1 MWVWVN
7 GIGDCGCGLVGCVDS
22 DVIPVWIVCGLVGCV
37 DSDVIPVWI
46 VCGSVGLF
54 FYWGFFFFLD
64 ASVDLIAQWEVGVS
78 ILREM
83 VADDGDCGDCVGSVR
98 EVTVLKK
105 LIFYL
110 NKCI

>member
-1 MWVWVN
+1 M
-7 GIGDCGCGLVGCVDS
+7 
-22 DVIPVWIVCGLVGCV
+22 
-37 DSDVIPVWI
+37 
-46 VCGSVGLF
+46 GLF

-64 ASVDLIAQWEVGVS
+64 SSVDLIAQWEVGVS

-83 VADDGDCGDCVGSVR
+83 VADDGDCVDCVGSVR

>member
-1 MWVWVN
+1 MWVGRFCGFRCDTSVDCVWV
-7 GIGDCGCGLVGCVDS
+7 GGFVFL
-22 DVIPVWIVCGLVGCV
+22 L
-37 DSDVIPVWI
+37 
-46 VCGSVGLF
+46 
-54 FYWGFFFFLD
+54 GFFFFLD

-110 NKCI
+110 NKCV

>member
-1 MWVWVN
+1 MWVGRLCGFRCDTGVDCVWV
-7 GIGDCGCGLVGCVDS
+7 GWLCGFRCDTSVDCVWVGGFVF
-22 DVIPVWIVCGLVGCV
+22 L
-37 DSDVIPVWI
+37 
-46 VCGSVGLF
+46 L
-54 FYWGFFFFLD
+54 GFFFFLD

-110 NKCI
+110 NKCV